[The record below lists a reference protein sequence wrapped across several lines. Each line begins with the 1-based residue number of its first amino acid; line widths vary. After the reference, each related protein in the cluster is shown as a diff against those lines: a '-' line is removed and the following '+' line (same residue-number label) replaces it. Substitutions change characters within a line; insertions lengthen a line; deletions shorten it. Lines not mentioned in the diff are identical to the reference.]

1 MWWYRGVF
9 LLAGIAVALV
19 VLRLIPAQPLAA
31 NTPQSCRIIASD
43 GTLLRL
49 TVARDGQ
56 YRLWLPLEQM
66 AASTVEALLLKEDR
80 NFFYHPGVNLV
91 SLIRAAWATTIQE
104 NKQGGSTLT
113 MQLAR
118 RLYRLNTRHVPG
130 KLRQIL
136 LALWLE
142 SRHSKRELLEAYC
155 NLAPMGG
162 NIEGIPAAA
171 RIYFTKDAQEL
182 TIAESL
188 ALAVLPQNPA
198 KRFDFGPR
206 QQQARRLLTASW
218 IKRHPGQQSLS
229 VADDGDILAL
239 TKGHLPFLAPHYTGQ
254 LLKTTPGQTL
264 IQATINPALQQ
275 MLERIVRHY
284 IRERRQDG
292 ITNAA
297 ILLVDRR
304 DMRIKALIGS
314 ADYNDVSLQG
324 QVNGTLAK
332 RSPGSTLKPL
342 LYALAIDQGLIHPLS
357 VLYDSP
363 AAFGPFQPENF
374 DGRFAGP
381 LTAQDALIRSRN
393 VPAVWLANQLREPNL
408 YGFLRSAGIARLR
421 PESHYGLSL
430 VLGGGELT
438 MEELVSLYAML
449 ANQGLHQPL
458 RWRQDDPP
466 SSGTRLL
473 SPEAAFMVREMLQ
486 ANPRPGY
493 RQHRARSW
501 PVAWKTGTSWGFRD
515 AWTLGLAGDYVLAV
529 WTGHFDGK
537 ANPAFVGLH
546 AAAPLFFRI
555 TDALELSLANEQP
568 QPEPAPAGLIKVE
581 VCTASGDLPN
591 HWCPQ
596 TVSTWFIPGKS
607 PIRVSTLHRPVV
619 VDRTTGEALCP
630 PYDAERSE
638 IRVFEFWPSDVQRLF
653 AEAGLP
659 RRLPPAATECRQ
671 IPDIATTGAPPRMIS
686 PLAQVTYT
694 LHLSKPEEA
703 IGLQA
708 SIDSDGKQMYWFAG
722 NQYVG
727 SSTHDQTL
735 SWRPP
740 ASGRHALH
748 VVDEHGRSAARTLD
762 VDFIP

>member
-91 SLIRAAWATTIQE
+91 SLIRAAWATAIQR

-198 KRFDFGPR
+198 KRLDFGPR

-254 LLKTTPGQTL
+254 LLKTNPGQTL

-324 QVNGTLAK
+324 QVNGPLAK
-332 RSPGSTLKPL
+332 RSPGSTLNPL
-342 LYALAIDQGLIHPLS
+342 LHPLPIDPGLIHPLS
-357 VLYDSP
+357 VLYDAP

-466 SSGTRLL
+466 ASGTRLL

-493 RQHRARSW
+493 RQHRARS
-501 PVAWKTGTSWGFRD
+501 
-515 AWTLGLAGDYVLAV
+515 Y
-529 WTGHFDGK
+529 H
-537 ANPAFVGLH
+537 
-546 AAAPLFFRI
+546 
-555 TDALELSLANEQP
+555 
-568 QPEPAPAGLIKVE
+568 
-581 VCTASGDLPN
+581 
-591 HWCPQ
+591 
-596 TVSTWFIPGKS
+596 
-607 PIRVSTLHRPVV
+607 
-619 VDRTTGEALCP
+619 
-630 PYDAERSE
+630 
-638 IRVFEFWPSDVQRLF
+638 
-653 AEAGLP
+653 
-659 RRLPPAATECRQ
+659 
-671 IPDIATTGAPPRMIS
+671 
-686 PLAQVTYT
+686 
-694 LHLSKPEEA
+694 
-703 IGLQA
+703 
-708 SIDSDGKQMYWFAG
+708 
-722 NQYVG
+722 
-727 SSTHDQTL
+727 
-735 SWRPP
+735 
-740 ASGRHALH
+740 
-748 VVDEHGRSAARTLD
+748 
-762 VDFIP
+762 